1 MYMTQ
6 AVSFVMDIIMS
17 LPPPILTVFQFTT
30 GGVVCLAV
38 IRQLLDL

>member
-6 AVSFVMDIIMS
+6 AVSLVMEIIMS
-17 LPPPILTVFQFTT
+17 LPPPILTIFQFTT